1 MTSRHSWQLSRGI
14 VGTSGLCIGAG
25 ASEPVDIW
33 RRIQD
38 RFGCVVVDADELLA
52 AGPPATLGYKV
63 CGKGPV
69 REAMSRVV
77 DATPLADRG
86 GRAVEGLIGGTQGA
100 ADGIRNGWHEGSQS
114 IADGR
119 PWPGLRAFS
128 AEFR

>member
-1 MTSRHSWQLSRGI
+1 M
-14 VGTSGLCIGAG
+14 
-25 ASEPVDIW
+25 DIW

-86 GRAVEGLIGGTQGA
+86 GQMNRRLLQ
-100 ADGIRNGWHEGSQS
+100 RNQQ
-114 IADGR
+114 AY
-119 PWPGLRAFS
+119 RAFS
-128 AEFR
+128 WNLHEHRVAQI